1 MRRTVSRGNLRI
13 SRDVYA
19 GDHCYRNAGSRIRNA
34 EETGGKEYECFLNVQ
49 SAPRSHGVDCTQNFL
64 SRSEI
69 AMISEVGADRFLSV
83 EKCIVGYRKLPRSSG
98 PLAMVRKHLCAAYL
112 LERHQRSN
120 VAAASRG

>member
-1 MRRTVSRGNLRI
+1 MSMQVTTVIATPDLEFEMPRKPAARNTNASSTCSRLRART
-13 SRDVYA
+13 
-19 GDHCYRNAGSRIRNA
+19 
-34 EETGGKEYECFLNVQ
+34 
-49 SAPRSHGVDCTQNFL
+49 APTARKTFL